1 MISVLCFAYTLTDL
15 EELKQTLYCRPEEKE
30 ETRKTQQDVLEA
42 SMGMFYSMILCPQEI
57 EAAAGYSREA
67 NALVQEGLFHR
78 TSVAEGS
85 SEAIP

>member
-1 MISVLCFAYTLTDL
+1 
-15 EELKQTLYCRPEEKE
+15 
-30 ETRKTQQDVLEA
+30 
-42 SMGMFYSMILCPQEI
+42 MGMFYSMILCPQEI